1 MFTRLRNTLLTAA
14 LLLAAPLLQAAPEI
28 QHWQTEHGA
37 GVYFVAAPELPI
49 VDIRL
54 VFDAGSAR
62 DGNQPGVASMT
73 LGMLADGAAGMS
85 ADEVSLALE
94 SVGANYGSSIDRDKA
109 SVQLKTLV
117 KEETREAA
125 LDMLIKVVTQPDF
138 PESDFEREQQ
148 RTLSGLQAKKQ
159 SPGALAS
166 DAFYEI
172 LYGDH
177 PYGHPTSGTED
188 SIKALTPDDLKAF
201 HKTHYTA
208 SNATIA
214 IVGAVSREQA
224 EQMAADLVAQLPA
237 GEPLPDL
244 PPVEAT
250 AETKAT
256 VNYPSSQT
264 HILVGTPVVTR
275 HDPDYFALYVG
286 NHVLGGS
293 GMVSRLF
300 NSIREQRGL
309 SYSVYSYFM
318 PLRLPGPFIAGL
330 QTSTAQAAAALDLLQ
345 QEIRDYTKNGPTAAE
360 LEASKQNITGG
371 FPLRIDSNSSIVE
384 YLAVIGFYD
393 LPLDYLETFNDKVMA
408 VSRDDIM
415 DAFERRLDIDKLNIV
430 TVGKEEELPDQL
442 SQQ

>member
-1 MFTRLRNTLLTAA
+1 MFTKLHSFITAA
-14 LLLAAPLLQAAPEI
+14 LLLATPLLQAAPEI

-37 GVYFVAAPELPI
+37 DVYFVPAAELPI
-49 VDIRL
+49 VDVRL

-62 DGNQPGVASMT
+62 DGKQPGVASMT

-85 ADEVSLALE
+85 ADEISLAFE
-94 SVGANYGSSIDRDKA
+94 SVGANYGSSIDRDMA

-117 KEETREAA
+117 KEDTRKAA
-125 LDMLIKVVTQPDF
+125 LDTLIKVVSQPDF
-138 PESDFEREQQ
+138 AETDFEREQQ
-148 RTLSGLQAKKQ
+148 RTLIGLQAKQQ
-159 SPGALAS
+159 SPSALAS
-166 DAFYEI
+166 DAFYKV

-188 SIKALTPDDLKAF
+188 SVNALTPEDLRAF

-224 EQMAADLVAQLPA
+224 EQMAADLVAQLPV
-237 GEPLPDL
+237 GKPLPDL
-244 PPVEAT
+244 PAVEAT
-250 AETKAT
+250 GDEKVT

-264 HILVGTPVVTR
+264 HILTGTPVVER

-300 NSIREQRGL
+300 HSIREQRGL
-309 SYSVYSYFM
+309 SYSVYSYFI
-318 PLRLPGPFIAGL
+318 PLRKPGPFVAGL
-330 QTSTAQAAAALDLLQ
+330 QTSTKQAKAALDLLQ
-345 QEIRDYTKNGPTAAE
+345 QEILDFKKNGPSPAE
-360 LEASKQNITGG
+360 LEAAKQNITGG

-393 LPLDYLETFNDKVMA
+393 LPLDYLDTFNDKVMA
-408 VSRDDIM
+408 VTRDDIM
-415 DAFERRLDIDKLNIV
+415 DAFQRRLDVDKLDIV